1 MSDEYDAREAA
12 ERAEMAMDELNDKIA
27 RLERIEAAA
36 RELIDH
42 ESKPD
47 RQAEFQ
53 SWESL
58 IEFNRKMD
66 ALRQA
71 LGDGRE

>member
-1 MSDEYDAREAA
+1 MS
-12 ERAEMAMDELNDKIA
+12 ELTRFELDLIGGRRNPLYAQIV
-27 RLERIEAAA
+27 RLQLIEKAA

-53 SWESL
+53 SLESL
-58 IEFNRKMD
+58 IEFKRKME
-66 ALRQA
+66 ALCQA
-71 LGDGRE
+71 LGDGK

>member
-1 MSDEYDAREAA
+1 MS
-12 ERAEMAMDELNDKIA
+12 ELTRFELDLIGGRRNPLYAQIV
-27 RLERIEAAA
+27 RFQRIEKAA
-36 RELIDH
+36 RELVDH
-42 ESKPD
+42 ESRPD

-53 SWESL
+53 SLELL
-58 IEFNRKMD
+58 IEFKRKMD